1 MDTVYVIGASSLF
14 NPLFYEYQQGTG
26 HYFDVGFKNFGAIR
40 PSLDGTL
47 VLLEEMEDKWLPEHL
62 EHESVIIFRTDGD
75 GSAKWKC
82 KVYLEMNKAK
92 WELPIEF

>member
-40 PSLDGTL
+40 TSLDGTL
-47 VLLEEMEDKWLPEHL
+47 ILLEEIESKWLPEHL
-62 EHESVIIFRTDGD
+62 AHESVIIFRTDAES
-75 GSAKWKC
+75 SAATKC
-82 KVYLEMNKAK
+82 KAYLSTHILE
-92 WELPIEF
+92 WELPDII